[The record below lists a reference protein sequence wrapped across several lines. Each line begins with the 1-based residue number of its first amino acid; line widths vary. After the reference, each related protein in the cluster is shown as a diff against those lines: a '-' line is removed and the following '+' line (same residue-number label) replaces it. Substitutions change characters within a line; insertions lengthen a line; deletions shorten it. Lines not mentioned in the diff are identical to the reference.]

1 MTQDT
6 CIRSITNRVNV
17 FANYKASLLSN
28 KSLFISKIQSSRINV
43 STLKDVFL
51 VEGKCKVLCI
61 AKKRERLRERANIL
75 IFFKLKDYLQMVKR
89 SSTKSTVSE

>member
-43 STLKDVFL
+43 INTERCFSRRGKMQSIMYCKEERK
-51 VEGKCKVLCI
+51 VE
-61 AKKRERLRERANIL
+61 RESEYFD
-75 IFFKLKDYLQMVKR
+75 IF
-89 SSTKSTVSE
+89 